1 MQTGGM
7 RSWLMHFDNRKE
19 SFAPALVLATLA
31 LFFCAAIFWTVPAG
45 AQKIKQ
51 LPPPPP
57 APRYKPKPTPTPEYE
72 VVRVSSNLVM
82 TPVSVTNAQG
92 QPVLGLKT
100 SDFRIEEDG
109 HPQEIAQ
116 IGDPEQVPLDIALL
130 IDVSG
135 SVVAR
140 FAFEQQAAASFL
152 QQVLKPEDRATV
164 FAIDETPRMIQ
175 QLTTAQLAAR
185 KLMTVTP
192 SNGYTAFFDSVVAAA
207 NYLDKSSSSGRRR
220 IVVVISDGDDTA
232 RILEVSAVQNRSDGM
247 KLIGVDAQ
255 LQLIRKAQLDTQR
268 EVQRAEITF
277 YSINPSGQT
286 MHLNVRTARS
296 EEGIERI
303 AAATGGA
310 AFVPRNESELSGIFQ
325 QIASEI
331 RSQYLL
337 QYYSN
342 NKAGGTSFRRINVST
357 PAQPQLHVRSR
368 EGYFPKGK

>member
-7 RSWLMHFDNRKE
+7 RSWLMHLDNRKK
-19 SFAPALVLATLA
+19 SYAPALVLTTLA
-31 LFFCAAIFWTVPAG
+31 FFSCAAIFLRVPAG

-72 VVRVSSNLVM
+72 IVRVSSNLVM
-82 TPVSVTNAQG
+82 APVSVTDAKG
-92 QPVLGLKT
+92 QPVLGLK
-100 SDFRIEEDG
+100 SGDFRIEEDG
-109 HPQEIAQ
+109 RAQEIVQ

-164 FAIDETPRMIQ
+164 LAIDETPRMVQ

-192 SNGYTAFFDSVVAAA
+192 SNGYTAFFDSVLAAA
-207 NYLDKSSSSGRRR
+207 NYLGKSSSSGRRR

-232 RILEVSAVQNRSDGM
+232 TIFEVSPAQNRSVVM
-247 KLIGVDAQ
+247 KLLGLAAR
-255 LQLIRKAQLDTQR
+255 LQSMQNA
-268 EVQRAEITF
+268 
-277 YSINPSGQT
+277 
-286 MHLNVRTARS
+286 
-296 EEGIERI
+296 
-303 AAATGGA
+303 
-310 AFVPRNESELSGIFQ
+310 
-325 QIASEI
+325 
-331 RSQYLL
+331 
-337 QYYSN
+337 
-342 NKAGGTSFRRINVST
+342 
-357 PAQPQLHVRSR
+357 
-368 EGYFPKGK
+368 